1 MRRRLEEKNI
11 RKVYKKGASY
21 ALTLPVEI
29 VRELKIQKGQ
39 KMVVKRRG
47 KGILISDWPVLR
59 SGGKK

>member
-29 VRELKIQKGQ
+29 VRALKIF
-39 KMVVKRRG
+39 MD
-47 KGILISDWPVLR
+47 LDNT
-59 SGGKK
+59 